1 MEKTK
6 RTNIQINRWLTA
18 LSQSNKKTLQF
29 SPGVYLVTIQFFRP
43 FSKMQFIMKESL
55 SIPLKF
61 LISLENVKAHEKNG
75 ILFVPL

>member
-29 SPGVYLVTIQFFRP
+29 SPGVYLVTIQFFSP
-43 FSKMQFIMKESL
+43 FFKMHFIMEESF
-55 SIPLKF
+55 SILLKF
-61 LISLENVKAHEKNG
+61 LISLENVKAHEKNR
-75 ILFVPL
+75 ILFIPL